1 MRNDE
6 VCCPFCGKRE
16 DEVAQMIDRAHAFIC
31 DHCIDICHEPSA
43 KSASGARRPDPSA
56 RGSADRKNSAKQ
68 PCGRTVLCHRGFEQ
82 VIGYLQSAICNTK
95 VGVEKGELLGQRH
108 SGYRHIGKE
117 DLGSGRGAY
126 STDVKGAPRATKAR
140 TRGWPLNSL

>member
-95 VGVEKGELLGQRH
+95 VGVEKGELLG
-108 SGYRHIGKE
+108 SAI
-117 DLGSGRGAY
+117 LAIATSGRKILDRDLVLIPLT
-126 STDVKGAPRATKAR
+126 SRVR
-140 TRGWPLNSL
+140 RGQRRLVPEGDR

>member
-95 VGVEKGELLGQRH
+95 VGVEKGELLG
-108 SGYRHIGKE
+108 SAI
-117 DLGSGRGAY
+117 LAIATSGRKI
-126 STDVKGAPRATKAR
+126 SDRDLVLIPLTSRVR
-140 TRGWPLNSL
+140 RGQRRLVPEGDR